1 MLPDP
6 RLLDA
11 VPAFTPDTPQKQLQA
26 AIADAGVLEG
36 AFIKQLKA
44 IAPALIGKAKLITEL
59 SDEAAEK
66 ALSEIH
72 SIIAEE
78 VAE

>member
-1 MLPDP
+1 MLMLTTAADP
-6 RLLDA
+6 SEPA
-11 VPAFTPDTPQKQLQA
+11 V
-26 AIADAGVLEG
+26 IAGVLEG
-36 AFIKQLKA
+36 AFIKQLKV

-66 ALSEIH
+66 ALAEIH
-72 SIIAEE
+72 SILAEE